1 MNGLLWIAQILL
13 GGTFLFTGSG
23 KLFAYERVIA
33 KVEARSNGRAAGVS
47 RGFAALIGLAE
58 IAGAL
63 GVLTPGTLVPAHL
76 IVRLAAAWL
85 ACIMVLAGIYHARRQ
100 ESAAPAVTLF
110 LLALFVIVGRWP
122 R

>member
-1 MNGLLWIAQILL
+1 MNSLLWIAQILL
-13 GGTFLFTGSG
+13 GGIFLFTGGG
-23 KLFAYERVIA
+23 KLFAYDKVIA

-63 GVLTPGTLVPAHL
+63 GVLTPGTLTPAHL
-76 IVRLAAAWL
+76 IVRLAAAGL
-85 ACIMVLAGIYHARRQ
+85 ASIMVLAGIYHARRN